1 MYACVFTCARVYMYM
16 CAHMCVCVCIH
27 ICVCNEHFSVIKENE
42 VLPFAVTWMDL
53 EILMLSEVRQRKTN
67 TAYHLYVESKK
78 K

>member
-1 MYACVFTCARVYMYM
+1 MYTHVYIHVYVCVYM
-16 CAHMCVCVCIH
+16 CTCVYVHVCIH
-27 ICVCNEHFSVIKENE
+27 ICICNEHFSVIKENE